1 MITAAFRNRSGRAI
15 ALGRVLLASFFVVA
29 MGLDTSEPGRVTAG
43 AYTILIFYAAAA
55 LAYMAITWND
65 WWLEARLGGLA
76 HVVDVLAFGVVTFAS
91 RGYTSPFFTFF
102 VFLLLSASLRWG
114 WRKTA
119 LTAAAIIF
127 LYMLEGYAA
136 SSATTAPFDVN
147 RFAIRSSY
155 LTVLSSMIILWFASN
170 QRPAPTAPPAGRLR
184 DHAGGGTAQ
193 DVKALLAYAAGR
205 FGSGRA
211 VLVWSENDE
220 PWSYVAQL
228 EGDILEQRRFE
239 PGAVEPAV
247 SPDAGDAPFI
257 FDQVRARI
265 LRRSGP
271 HRTCLSLAEPLH
283 PALAAQTRLAAGI
296 RMPVR
301 SSRICGEL
309 LVADVAGLCSDDL
322 LVADEVAEQIAVAL
336 DHAELLEATDDAAAM
351 RARLSLARD
360 IHDGIVQFLAGLT
373 LKLEGVRNAA
383 RAERDVDP
391 DIDDLQRLLVIE
403 QRDLR
408 HYLSELRGKGRAGPV
423 REMVGSLE
431 LLAARMASQ
440 WGIACSVQG
449 GPGAVEVP
457 EAVELEIHQIV
468 REAVANAVRHGRART
483 VETRLFREN
492 GSLELQI
499 RDDGSGFPGAG
510 EAGGAEAGEA
520 AAIPRSLRE
529 RVQQLGGTLH
539 LGSGPQGTRVTI
551 TLPVETA

>member
-15 ALGRVLLASFFVVA
+15 ALGRFLLASFFVVA
-29 MGLDTSEPGRVTAG
+29 MGLDKSEPIRVTAG
-43 AYTILIFYAAAA
+43 VYTILIFYAVAAI
-55 LAYMAITWND
+55 AYMAITWND

-76 HVVDVLAFGVVTFAS
+76 HVVDVLAFGVLNFAS
-91 RGYTSPFFTFF
+91 QGYTSPFFTFF

-119 LTAAAIIF
+119 LTAAAIIL

-136 SSATTAPFDVN
+136 SRATTAPFDVS
-147 RFAIRSSY
+147 RFATRSSY

-170 QRPAPTAPPAGRLR
+170 QRPAPAVLAAGRLR
-184 DHAGGGTAQ
+184 GHAGAETAQ

-211 VLVWSENDE
+211 AFVWSENDE

-228 EGDILEQRRFE
+228 DGGRLEQRRFE
-239 PGAVEPAV
+239 PGAIEPPV
-247 SPDAGDAPFI
+247 SPEAGDAPFI

-271 HRTCLSLAEPLH
+271 HRTSLHLSEPLH
-283 PALAAQTRLAAGI
+283 PALAAATRLAAGI

-322 LVADEVAEQIAVAL
+322 LVADEVAEQIAGAL

-360 IHDGIVQFLAGLT
+360 IHDGIVQFLAGLA

-391 DIDDLQRLLVIE
+391 DIDDLQRLLVVE

-408 HYLSELRGKGRAGPV
+408 RYVSGLRGKGRAGPV

-440 WGIACSVQG
+440 WGIACSVQSG
-449 GPGAVEVP
+449 AGPVEVP
-457 EAVELEIHQIV
+457 ELLELEIHQIV

-499 RDDGSGFPGAG
+499 SDDGSGFPGAG
-510 EAGGAEAGEA
+510 ESGAAEGGEA
-520 AAIPRSLRE
+520 AAVPRSLRE

-539 LGSGPQGTRVTI
+539 LGSGPRGTRVTI
-551 TLPVETA
+551 TLPAETA